1 MIVFKQGQFNVIG
14 ECMLRSVL
22 VKDYMA
28 TNLTTFTPEME
39 ISQAIKFLNTHKIS
53 GAPVVDEKGCLAGI
67 LSEKDCLK
75 VALQSTYYEDWV
87 GGVVSEYMTEN
98 VETVSDTASVVDL
111 AEKFLSSSFKRFPV
125 LNEEGDLVG
134 QISRS
139 DILRALDKLW

>member
-1 MIVFKQGQFNVIG
+1 
-14 ECMLRSVL
+14 MLRSVL

-53 GAPVVDEKGCLAGI
+53 GAPVVDEKGSLAGI